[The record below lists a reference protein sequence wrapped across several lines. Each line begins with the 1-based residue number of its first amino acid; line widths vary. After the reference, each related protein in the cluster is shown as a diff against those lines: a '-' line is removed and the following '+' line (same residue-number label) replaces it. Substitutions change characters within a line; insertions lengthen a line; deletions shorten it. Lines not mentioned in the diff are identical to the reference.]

1 MATGVGLRIAEDVS
15 IAAIVTSVGSAGS
28 GVGSAASGAP
38 EPHYILRDS
47 VLHMADDGD
56 TELGGEPPPGHT
68 HSITGFL
75 SAMGD
80 PAGVSVD
87 SGPAYRPEDL
97 LATAL
102 FCLINLAAE
111 HLVGSTEF
119 YATHPAEWPEEY
131 VRSLRDALD
140 YLGLR
145 AVVLV
150 SEADLPAAESDP
162 AGYGLAAAAARAA
175 VAAVLSTPA
184 GATPP
189 DPTHAETAL
198 QVTDVL
204 PALNDPRVAQAYSA
218 AMPLAEPEPLV
229 PAATVATEN
238 VPPATM
244 LATTATRL
252 PRRQRRTTAL
262 VAAAALLGLLLGAV
276 VVGVAWRA
284 NVSPAAPNARL
295 SPTPTTAAVP
305 PPPAPEP
312 TPSSVEPVDT
322 PETPETTEA
331 PPEPTT
337 TTDTPPPSPA
347 PTTPTTT
354 PRPTSR
360 APRGST
366 TRTPSYPYPYP
377 YPYGDPYGSSPDL
390 PRLPTLQI
398 PQ

>member
-15 IAAIVTSVGSAGS
+15 VAAIVSSVGSPGT
-28 GVGSAASGAP
+28 GAP

-56 TELGGEPPPGHT
+56 TELGGQPPAGHT
-68 HSITGFL
+68 HSITGFV
-75 SAMGD
+75 SAVGD

-111 HLVGSTEF
+111 HLVGPAEF
-119 YATHPAEWPEEY
+119 YAAYPPAWPEEY
-131 VRSLRDALD
+131 VRSVRDALD

-150 SEADLPAAESDP
+150 SEGDLVVVPGAS
-162 AGYGLAAAAARAA
+162 GYAVAQAAAQAALS
-175 VAAVLSTPA
+175 AVLSTPA
-184 GATPP
+184 GTTPP
-189 DPTHAETAL
+189 DPSHSETSL

-204 PALNDPRVAQAYSA
+204 PALNEPRVAQAYSA
-218 AMPLAEPEPLV
+218 AMPLAEPVGPED
-229 PAATVATEN
+229 ATVAAEN
-238 VPPATM
+238 VSPPTA

-252 PRRQRRTTAL
+252 PRKSRRTTAL
-262 VAAAALLGLLLGAV
+262 VAAAAFLGLLLGAV

-284 NVSPAAPNARL
+284 NLTPAAPNART
-295 SPTPTTAAVP
+295 SPTPTTIAA
-305 PPPAPEP
+305 PPAPP
-312 TPSSVEPVDT
+312 ATDPDPAPSSVDPVDT

-331 PPEPTT
+331 APEPT
-337 TTDTPPPSPA
+337 TTDTPPP
-347 PTTPTTT
+347 PTTT
-354 PRPTSR
+354 PGPTTT
-360 APRGST
+360 APRST
-366 TRTPSYPYPYP
+366 TRTPRGSATRTPTYPYPYP
-377 YPYGDPYGSSPDL
+377 YPYGDPYGSSPDI